1 MWLKTLMMMAALV
14 LVEGRAECKPTDL
27 PMDLQDSRARW
38 VSVRFER
45 SPAESPGRLN
55 AEYSQTLLA
64 WFEPGPRG
72 ERARVIIDGDVVER
86 TLFRDEA
93 PVANSFSDFVW
104 EFNIETGHVISA
116 RVSGAVARPVRWGL
130 LSMTTRV
137 RVHVEMSTARVA
149 GYRRASKR
157 FGNTL
162 YRLCREPDSE
172 SCTLVEPSEFDRRT
186 GYVNAVGGL
195 QADSLL
201 WRVRTFSPLG
211 EAIFT
216 ELSEEAALAVEK
228 PKLVQ
233 RGGSS

>member
-1 MWLKTLMMMAALV
+1 MWLKIWMMMLALV
-14 LVEGRAECKPTDL
+14 LVEGQAECKPMDL

-45 SPAESPGRLN
+45 SPAESPGRLDGQ
-55 AEYSQTLLA
+55 YSQPLPA

-93 PVANSFSDFVW
+93 PVPNSFSDFVW
-104 EFNIETGHVISA
+104 EFNIETGHVTSA

-130 LSMTTRV
+130 LSTTARV

-149 GYRRASKR
+149 GYRRASKL

-172 SCTLVEPSEFDRRT
+172 SCTLVDPSEFDRKT
-186 GYVNAVGGL
+186 GYVNAVGEL
-195 QADSLL
+195 RADSLVS
-201 WRVRTFSPLG
+201 RIRTFSPLG
-211 EAIFT
+211 EAVFT
-216 ELSEEAALAVEK
+216 ELPDEAAVAVEK
-228 PKLVQ
+228 PELVQ
-233 RGGSS
+233 RSGSS